1 MFARGSGLNSV
12 KTVGLDCPD
21 VSDRYTA
28 NAIAYLEKNLRKYG
42 YDSILMCSGFDYEGK
57 VEAVKILL
65 DRRIDAMILVGS
77 HYAGDC
83 GQNDIQYLKD
93 AAQKVPV
100 VLMNGYVRVPGVYC
114 VLTDNYKA
122 VYDTVCNLI
131 EVGRKK
137 IVFLYDANSYST
149 TKKLEGYQDALIDN
163 GLKVQEEYKVFMP
176 NNVLKARD
184 LLAKKRLDFDAVI
197 ASDDAMAVGALK
209 YVHQI
214 NKSIPEDVNVVGLNN
229 SELCVCCYPE
239 MSSIDSQEELSE
251 IAVDSLIKV
260 LAGKSVRKKWR
271 FHVNFLGEIQHSSNI
286 KRITVKSIK
295 KVFGCFQNSDAIG
308 KIQQGSAWWFNDNK
322 TGMEKQMT
330 SLANLGLLGNFLGML
345 TDSRSFLSYSRHE
358 YFRRIMCN
366 LIGTWV
372 ENGEYP
378 YDKENLTEIVKGI
391 SYNNAV
397 RYFGF
402 DL

>member
-1 MFARGSGLNSV
+1 
-12 KTVGLDCPD
+12 
-21 VSDRYTA
+21 
-28 NAIAYLEKNLRKYG
+28 
-42 YDSILMCSGFDYEGK
+42 MCSGFDYEGK

-214 NKSIPEDVNVVGLNN
+214 NKSIPEDVNVVGFNN
-229 SELCVCCYPE
+229 SELCVCCNPE
-239 MSSIDSQEELSE
+239 MSSIDSQEEELSE

-260 LAGKSVRKKWR
+260 LAGKSVRQKM
-271 FHVNFLGEIQHSSNI
+271 EIPCKFM
-286 KRITVKSIK
+286 KRNTTQ
-295 KVFGCFQNSDAIG
+295 F
-308 KIQQGSAWWFNDNK
+308 
-322 TGMEKQMT
+322 
-330 SLANLGLLGNFLGML
+330 
-345 TDSRSFLSYSRHE
+345 
-358 YFRRIMCN
+358 
-366 LIGTWV
+366 
-372 ENGEYP
+372 
-378 YDKENLTEIVKGI
+378 
-391 SYNNAV
+391 
-397 RYFGF
+397 
-402 DL
+402 

>member
-1 MFARGSGLNSV
+1 MSGYNKKYDVSTCNSQRVGIGLRSETIMNIYDIAKLSGVSIATVSRVINNSPKVSEKTKKKVWDVMNEYDYTPNVFARGLGLNSV
-12 KTVGLDCPD
+12 KTVGLVCPD
-21 VSDRYTA
+21 VSDRYMA

-83 GQNDIQYLKD
+83 GQNDIQYLQD

-100 VLMNGYVRVPGVYC
+100 VLMNGYIRVPGVYC

-131 EVGRKK
+131 EAGRKK

-163 GLKVQEEYKVFMP
+163 GLKVQEEYKVLMP

-184 LLAKKRLDFDAVI
+184 LLAKKKLDFDAVI

-214 NKSIPEDVNVVGLNN
+214 NKSIPEDVNVVGFNN

-239 MSSIDSQEELSE
+239 MSSIDSQEEELSE
-251 IAVDSLIKV
+251 IAVDCLLKF
-260 LAGKSVRKKWR
+260 LRENQFDKKWR
-271 FHVNFLGEIQHSSNI
+271 FHVNLLSEIQHSSNI
-286 KRITVKSIK
+286 RRITVKLIK
-295 KVFGCFQNSDAIG
+295 KRLFRRKSLFLSPRSLISGVPSYGI
-308 KIQQGSAWWFNDNK
+308 KL
-322 TGMEKQMT
+322 
-330 SLANLGLLGNFLGML
+330 SLA
-345 TDSRSFLSYSRHE
+345 
-358 YFRRIMCN
+358 
-366 LIGTWV
+366 
-372 ENGEYP
+372 
-378 YDKENLTEIVKGI
+378 
-391 SYNNAV
+391 
-397 RYFGF
+397 
-402 DL
+402 